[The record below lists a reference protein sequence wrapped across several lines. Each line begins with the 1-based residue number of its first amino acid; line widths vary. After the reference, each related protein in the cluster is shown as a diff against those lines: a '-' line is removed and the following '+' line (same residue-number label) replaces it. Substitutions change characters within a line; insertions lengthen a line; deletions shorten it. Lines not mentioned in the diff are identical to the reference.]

1 MIANRV
7 PKKLLNTVGV
17 LLVIVLIGSLF
28 LGNSGVFTAV
38 GLLLVVLAMLYLKQM
53 EDVSEQT
60 VAQRIKAEYPS
71 EIQAQVFEVYNHMKI
86 KELEG
91 LFLKVL
97 DDSHGD
103 INKVRKLASIAESVG
118 WRAFLENHW

>member
-1 MIANRV
+1 MIANRM
-7 PKKLLNTVGV
+7 PKKLVNTVGV

-53 EDVSEQT
+53 EDVSERT

>member
-53 EDVSEQT
+53 EDVSERT

>member
-103 INKVRKLASIAESVG
+103 INKVKKLASIAESVG